1 MNYFPPP
8 SPFPNAGRALCTRPQ
23 PTAVVPHHQQQQ
35 QQPQGSGDIDR
46 RQILPQPGCL
56 FVGAAAIPVS
66 PMLSACTAVTRQV
79 SCISPTARIDD
90 LPILTYPKRHH
101 TMADSVLPEGP
112 ATGKSSS
119 SSTVSTRGGNQSP
132 GNASHNGIRLN
143 TQNSNGDSSSSSS
156 QKVMMAE
163 RKTQKEWSQLPQE
176 ACVIGLIDSEVEE
189 EVGRRLDSAAQ
200 LFEYHTKPDA
210 WGVSFLLSDLR
221 SAVASHTEKCELT
234 HEAVIEEVKRFESL
248 ECRLI
253 RRRQRTLHGKSEL
266 SRLQQELKRY
276 RGEELEGVPPEEVEA
291 IADRLATALSK
302 ATVRQA
308 ALEGSGQVGSSQTVD
323 KDMQKVD
330 RMVSQSDD
338 GSIDGAAT
346 EEESATKVYNAVD
359 LADKTVETCDALIEE
374 ITKIREK
381 AVVSSECLKESWAR
395 LEQLRADCNRYVKDY
410 DAQKEEYLSISES
423 LLAARRSKSLLM
435 GEYDMQGLTSEEL
448 EGVCST
454 IVKATRKVHLALA
467 MRQLQQQR
475 SNDADTSS
483 SGLGL
488 RQGLNDP
495 LCIVCFE
502 NMWNTSLSPCGH
514 VLCADCSSRL
524 KYCPTCRHP
533 IQARQ
538 RIYM

>member
-1 MNYFPPP
+1 MNEKLRHF
-8 SPFPNAGRALCTRPQ
+8 ALR
-23 PTAVVPHHQQQQ
+23 
-35 QQPQGSGDIDR
+35 SDR
-46 RQILPQPGCL
+46 YK
-56 FVGAAAIPVS
+56 
-66 PMLSACTAVTRQV
+66 T
-79 SCISPTARIDD
+79 
-90 LPILTYPKRHH
+90 
-101 TMADSVLPEGP
+101 
-112 ATGKSSS
+112 
-119 SSTVSTRGGNQSP
+119 
-132 GNASHNGIRLN
+132 IRLPLL
-143 TQNSNGDSSSSSS
+143 S
-156 QKVMMAE
+156 
-163 RKTQKEWSQLPQE
+163 LL

-200 LFEYHTKPDA
+200 LFD
-210 WGVSFLLSDLR
+210 DLR

-338 GSIDGAAT
+338 GSIDGSAT
-346 EEESATKVYNAVD
+346 EEESAAKVYNAVD
-359 LADKTVETCDALIEE
+359 LADKTVETCDAVIEE

-435 GEYDMQGLTSEEL
+435 GEYDMQGLTSEDL

-454 IVKATRKVHLALA
+454 IVKATRKV
-467 MRQLQQQR
+467 
-475 SNDADTSS
+475 S
-483 SGLGL
+483 
-488 RQGLNDP
+488 
-495 LCIVCFE
+495 
-502 NMWNTSLSPCGH
+502 
-514 VLCADCSSRL
+514 
-524 KYCPTCRHP
+524 
-533 IQARQ
+533 
-538 RIYM
+538 